1 MSKIDLDLSELK
13 KAGVYTIETNPMYN
27 SKAEVFYYAF
37 YFDIRSWNSR
47 LKSLIRKRLYQDP
60 VWLMPDDGEN
70 IYKLLVLNVS
80 EFEQLCPQ
88 IEKLLKEKEDD
99 NTGKN

>member
-1 MSKIDLDLSELK
+1 MSKINLDLSEIK

>member
-1 MSKIDLDLSELK
+1 MNKIDLSEIK
-13 KAGVYTIETNPMYN
+13 KAGVYTIETNLMYN
-27 SKAEVFYYAF
+27 PKAEIFYYAF
-37 YFDIRSWNSR
+37 YFDIRSWGSR

-88 IEKLLKEKEDD
+88 IENLLNSENE
-99 NTGKN
+99 